1 MKTFLISALVVA
13 ATLASVRPARSHCEI
28 PCGIYN
34 DRMRL
39 DMIAEYITTI
49 EKSMNQIVELSA
61 AGDKN
66 YNQIVRW
73 VTNKEEHANELQ
85 HVVTQYFLTQR
96 IKPVDPASGE
106 EYAKYQKHL
115 ELLHKMLVF
124 AMKAKQTTDLA
135 HVATLRALAA
145 EFRASYLGPEGEAH
159 TH

>member
-1 MKTFLISALVVA
+1 MKTFLISAVFVA

-39 DMIAEYITTI
+39 DMIAEHITTI

-96 IKPVDPASGE
+96 IKPADPSSKE
-106 EYAKYQKHL
+106 DYAKYRKHL
-115 ELLHKMLVF
+115 ELLHKMLVS

-135 HVATLRALAA
+135 HVAALRALAD